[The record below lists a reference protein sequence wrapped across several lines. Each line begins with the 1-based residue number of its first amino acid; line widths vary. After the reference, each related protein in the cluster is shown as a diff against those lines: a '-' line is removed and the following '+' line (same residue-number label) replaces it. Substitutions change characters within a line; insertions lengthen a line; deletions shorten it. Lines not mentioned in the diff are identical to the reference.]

1 MWTKT
6 LTEGKRAAVSE
17 NSSDIGNEAD
27 GNSERA

>member
-17 NSSDIGNEAD
+17 NSSDIGSEAD
-27 GNSERA
+27 GRKQ